1 MTEHSSFLIRNQKQ
15 IIRYLLLLS
24 KNDCLIKATFG
35 ANDESYITSVL
46 SINEK
51 NNTLILDCGSKEDL
65 NLRIMKSEKITFDTK
80 FEGIKVS
87 FAGSTPKQINYEEES
102 VFTMPIPKTLFWME
116 RRGYYRVKPKLSKPI
131 YCKLILENGRSV
143 ELKLYDISLS
153 GFSMLNVS
161 REVSEKLTTDTL
173 FSDCDLIL
181 PEYDNC
187 MVSFEI
193 SNKYIINPDKLKKVQ
208 KIGCQFKNLTRQV
221 ENIINSYMHNIQREA
236 LQIETQNEKDI
247 APYRKKIIVY
257 MTNH

>member
-1 MTEHSSFLIRNQKQ
+1 M
-15 IIRYLLLLS
+15 LS

-65 NLRIMKSEKITFDTK
+65 NLRIMKSEKISFDTK

-87 FAGSTPKQINYEEES
+87 FAGSTPKKINYEDES

-131 YCKLILENGRSV
+131 YCRLILENRSSI

-161 REVSEKLTTDTL
+161 RELSEKLTANIL
-173 FSDCDLIL
+173 FSDCHLIL

-187 MVSFEI
+187 TVSFEI
-193 SNKYIINPDKLKKVQ
+193 SNKYIMNPDKLKKIQ
-208 KIGCQFKNLTRQV
+208 KVGCKLKNLTRQA
-221 ENIINSYMHNIQREA
+221 ENTINSYMHNIQREA
-236 LQIETQNEKDI
+236 LQVEAQDNKDI

-257 MTNH
+257 ITNK